1 MDDTAAFLQSLRK
14 RGYKTVF
21 GGRHIKIYKNG
32 VYVCTSSITPRGGNR
47 SLENLKATV
56 RRFERRQQKPAV

>member
-1 MDDTAAFLQSLRK
+1 MDDTAAFLQQLRK

-32 VYVCTSSITPRGGNR
+32 VYVATSSVTPNGGQR

-56 RRFERRQQKPAV
+56 RRFERRQKPAV